1 MLSSNFQ
8 ENLIALTPLFGA
20 NRRRH
25 TARRLSSVA
34 YLSPEMREL

>member
-1 MLSSNFQ
+1 MSSSFQ

-25 TARRLSSVA
+25 TARRLSAVA
-34 YLSPEMREL
+34 YLSPQLREL